1 MTKFACTRPGDPHL
15 SVLHDMREM
24 SLNTFFAGD
33 IMIRTVTCAA
43 KPPPK
48 TYHEIKST
56 LKRDTLACGIGLSA
70 FHLTLNGVAG
80 GASSIVGTAASVA
93 YVDMLGRYVDRI
105 EDRPSQ
111 KQLLAPMSAA
121 VFEVACNNTELL
133 PFDFNYT
140 ETLICFL
147 SYKIALFLMAY
158 RSLNENEDD

>member
-1 MTKFACTRPGDPHL
+1 MYY
-15 SVLHDMREM
+15 DMREM

-70 FHLTLNGVAG
+70 FHSTLNGVAG

-105 EDRPSQ
+105 GIEDRPSQ

-121 VFEVACNNTELL
+121 VFEVACNNTEFL

-158 RSLNENEDD
+158 RSLNEKEDD

>member
-1 MTKFACTRPGDPHL
+1 
-15 SVLHDMREM
+15 MREM
-24 SLNTFFAGD
+24 SLNTFFVGD
-33 IMIRTVTCAA
+33 NDSNGDVRGQTTA
-43 KPPPK
+43 KDVSRNQINAQAR
-48 TYHEIKST
+48 HARVWNRSERVS
-56 LKRDTLACGIGLSA
+56 LDTERRC
-70 FHLTLNGVAG
+70 G
-80 GASSIVGTAASVA
+80 GASSIVGTVASVA

-158 RSLNENEDD
+158 RSLNEKEDD